1 MLSDSPSRKDRP
13 STPKRSKDVTTNK
26 QWSDSQKL
34 EAVTTYLA
42 LGNLALSSRVLGI
55 PEMTLR
61 EWKNKEW
68 WKEVEGELKVQD
80 DIQLSSR
87 LKRIIESTISA
98 TEDRIAN
105 GDWIFNSKE
114 GTLMRKPV
122 ALRDVHKVTMDML
135 DKRESIANK
144 QPVSANLEQIDEKLK
159 KLAEKFDQIA
169 QGRRPIEVTDV
180 ITGELILTP
189 PEDVYEST
197 ATTEA

>member
-1 MLSDSPSRKDRP
+1 MSKETTMLSDSPHRKDVP
-13 STPKRSKDVTTNK
+13 SKPKRTKDVTTNR

-87 LKRIIESTISA
+87 LKRIIESTITA
-98 TEDRIAN
+98 TEDRLAN
-105 GDWIFNSKE
+105 GDWIFNSQS

-122 ALRDVHKVTMDML
+122 PLRDVHRVTMDML

-159 KLAEKFDQIA
+159 RLAEKFDEIA

-180 ITGELILTP
+180 ITGELI
-189 PEDVYEST
+189 EST
-197 ATTEA
+197 ATATA

>member
-1 MLSDSPSRKDRP
+1 MLSDSPYRKDVR
-13 STPKRSKDVTTNK
+13 SLPKRDKSVTTNK

-87 LKRIIESTISA
+87 LKRIIESTLKA
-98 TEDRIAN
+98 TEDRLTN
-105 GDWIFNSKE
+105 GDWIFNSQS

-122 ALRDVHKVTMDML
+122 ALRDVHRVTMDML

-159 KLAEKFDQIA
+159 RLAEKFDEIA

-180 ITGELILTP
+180 ITGELI
-189 PEDVYEST
+189 EST
-197 ATTEA
+197 ATATA

>member
-1 MLSDSPSRKDRP
+1 MLSDSPHRKDVP
-13 STPKRSKDVTTNK
+13 SKPKRGKDVTTNR

-87 LKRIIESTISA
+87 LKRIIESTITA
-98 TEDRIAN
+98 TEDRLAN
-105 GDWIFNSKE
+105 GDWIFNSQS

-122 ALRDVHKVTMDML
+122 PLRDVHRVTMDML

-159 KLAEKFDQIA
+159 RLAEKFDEIA

-180 ITGELILTP
+180 ITGELITP
-189 PEDVYEST
+189 SEECL
-197 ATTEA
+197 

>member
-1 MLSDSPSRKDRP
+1 MLSDSPNRKDVP
-13 STPKRSKDVTTNK
+13 STPKRAKGVTTNK

-68 WKEVEGELKVQD
+68 WKEVEGELRVQD

-87 LKRIIESTISA
+87 LKRIIESSITA
-98 TEDRIAN
+98 TEDRLAN
-105 GDWIFNSKE
+105 GDWIFNSKD
-114 GTLMRKPV
+114 GCLMRKPV
-122 ALRDVHKVTMDML
+122 ALRDVHRVTMDML

-159 KLAEKFDQIA
+159 KLAEKFDEIA

-180 ITGELILTP
+180 ITGELIL
-189 PEDVYEST
+189 EST
-197 ATTEA
+197 TTAET